1 MNILVHGTV
10 IGLGG
15 IAHHTREFTKALSR
29 YHTVKIRNFNVDHD
43 VWTGYDGPNV
53 FRNIKELEP
62 IHHKMLYKQ
71 SLWKDGKL
79 TDFIL
84 SGYDD
89 SFKPD
94 IHIVM
99 TEANHH
105 YHFQTYNEPVIA
117 YFPWETTK
125 LYQHFINRLQNFDYI
140 WSPSEWQKQVLVD
153 AGLNQDKIEVVNEGV
168 DPIKFYPIK
177 NKRTDK
183 LRILHVGPWEYRKST
198 YEIIRTFLD
207 LFENNDDVELR
218 LSIHS
223 KINSEYDTAEN
234 TFKKYGLPITKNI
247 VFLNTL
253 TEDEYIKEIQN
264 ASLYVSCSRSEGWN
278 LPLIQS
284 LSCGVPSIYTK
295 CSGQLEFT
303 NDSVGIGIDVV
314 TQYPATKK
322 LKVNDVDWCWDV
334 YGDYPGD
341 LYEPNYEQFKE
352 ELFKIYSLYKEDKL
366 LSLSEKCVETSKLIR
381 QNYNWGFITQKTN
394 QILNNIKLNKMKPIY
409 YLIHSVS
416 FGDTLAATPTLRYL
430 SQSHERKLNVVT
442 HNTHIFKNN
451 PYIDKCITFNEF
463 NNLYDDNIIKY
474 ESFTNA
480 GRKDGNGVEKKF
492 AHIDLRQIH
501 AMDLGFQLMPH
512 QMEYD
517 YFADPVDLPYEFPET
532 YVVCHITQNWPNRT
546 WPTEKW
552 QRFVNLLAEN
562 KIFTVL
568 VGKDHS
574 EKVHDSISIEPI
586 VKRCPQLDNL
596 YGLNLANKLD
606 LDGMYHVINNAKVLV
621 TMCSGAM
628 NIGGCTDTHILQVGS
643 AQNPLLR
650 IPYRKNTQ
658 NYKYSF
664 VGGSCSIFC
673 NMDLRY
679 NVKEWGDINSVPPLT
694 ECPEKKPTYEC
705 QPQPDKVMD
714 KLKEILL
721 EYENN

>member
-1 MNILVHGTV
+1 MNILIHGTV

-15 IAHHTREFTKALSR
+15 IAHHTREFSKSLSK
-29 YHTVKIRNFNVDHD
+29 YHNVKIRNFNVDHD
-43 VWTGYDGPNV
+43 VWDGYDGPNV

-62 IHHKMLYKQ
+62 IHHKILHQ
-71 SLWKDGKL
+71 QTLWEDGRLKDFK
-79 TDFIL
+79 L
-84 SGYDD
+84 SGYDN
-89 SFKPD
+89 SFIPD
-94 IHIVM
+94 IHIIM

-105 YHFQTYNEPVIA
+105 YHFQNYGKPVIA

-125 LYQHFINRLQNFDYI
+125 LYQNFLDRLQKFEGI
-140 WSPSEWQKQVLVD
+140 WVPSEWQKQVLVESGID
-153 AGLNQDKIEVVNEGV
+153 NNKISVVNEGV
-168 DPIKFYPIK
+168 DPNKFYPI
-177 NKRTDK
+177 NKERDGK
-183 LRILHVGPWEYRKST
+183 LRILHIGPWEYRKST
-198 YEIIRTFLD
+198 YEIIKTFVK

-223 KINSEYDTAEN
+223 KINSEYDTPEN
-234 TFKKYGLPITKNI
+234 TFKKYGLPILKNI
-247 VFLNTL
+247 VFLDTL
-253 TEDEYIKEIQN
+253 SEDEYVKEIQN
-264 ASLYVSCSRSEGWN
+264 TDLYLSCSRSEGWN
-278 LPLIQS
+278 LPLIQA
-284 LSCGVPSIYTK
+284 LACNIPSIYSK

-303 NDSVGIGIDVV
+303 NEDAGIGIDIVG
-314 TQYPATKK
+314 QYPATRK
-322 LKVNDVDWCWDV
+322 LKVNNVDWCWDV

-341 LYEPNYEQFKE
+341 LYEPNYKQLEDEIFN
-352 ELFKIYSLYKEDKL
+352 FYHSYKKG
-366 LSLSEKCVETSKLIR
+366 KTYPNTSNVIHK
-381 QNYNWGFITQKTN
+381 NYDWNVISIKTN
-394 QILNNIKLNKMKPIY
+394 EILKKYKNIGMKPIY

-430 SQSHERKLNVVT
+430 SECHERKLNVVT

-451 PYIDKCITFNEF
+451 PYIDKCISFSEF
-463 NNLYDDNIIKY
+463 NNLYDKDIIKY

-480 GRKDGNGVEKKF
+480 GHKDGNGIEKKF
-492 AHIDLRQIH
+492 SHIDLRQIH

-532 YVVCHITQNWPNRT
+532 YIVCHITQNWPNRT

-552 QRFVNLLAEN
+552 QRFVDIMAEN

-574 EKVHDSISIEPI
+574 EKVHDSISVEPI
-586 VKRCPQLDNL
+586 VKKCPKLNNL
-596 YGLNLANKLD
+596 YGLDLANKLD

-628 NIGGCTDTHILQVGS
+628 NIGGCTDTHILQIGS

-658 NYKYSF
+658 NYKYDF

-673 NMDLRY
+673 NMDLKY

-705 QPQPDKVMD
+705 QPNADKVAN
-714 KLKEILL
+714 KLKEILTKIEL
-721 EYENN
+721 